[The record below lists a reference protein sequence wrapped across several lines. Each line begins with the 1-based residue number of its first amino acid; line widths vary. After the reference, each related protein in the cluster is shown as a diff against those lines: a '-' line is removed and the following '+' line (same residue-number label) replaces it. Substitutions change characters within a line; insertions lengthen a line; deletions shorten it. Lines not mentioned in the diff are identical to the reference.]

1 MAAVEETTEVV
12 KWFTHAR
19 KFPALIGR
27 TSDGKRIPGGPYT
40 PTQLIVAA
48 VLGWLASKTT
58 WVWARFDRVG
68 DLVAFAVLVGGP
80 VFLLGRLPIGS
91 RNPVRVL
98 AGAVAAVTTPRGGRI
113 NGAPVRPPKRSVAGG
128 PVAVP
133 DLTIPA
139 PPPLAP
145 QRTVVLSPI
154 QAALASPGRSVLKE
168 AA

>member
-48 VLGWLASKTT
+48 VVAWLASKTT

-68 DLVAFAVLVGGP
+68 DLVVFAVLVGAP

-113 NGAPVRPPKRSVAGG
+113 NGSPVRPPKRSIAGG
-128 PVAVP
+128 PVAIPAVP
-133 DLTIPA
+133 APLPPA
-139 PPPLAP
+139 PP
-145 QRTVVLSPI
+145 RTVVLSPI